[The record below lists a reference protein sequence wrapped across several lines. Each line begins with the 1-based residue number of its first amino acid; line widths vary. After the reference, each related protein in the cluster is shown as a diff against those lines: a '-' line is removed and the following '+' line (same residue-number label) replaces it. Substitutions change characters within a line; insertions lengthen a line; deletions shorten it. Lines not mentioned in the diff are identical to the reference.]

1 MSALPSVDFNNLPS
15 TGLAVLDW
23 NWENYAPFYAALEER
38 ELDGDSLDQWLSDH
52 SRINDLIHE
61 HSSRLRNINGA
72 DTRVEENRR
81 RLEQH
86 QAEVLPQAYVAG
98 QRLKEKLLASGL
110 SSPGLEFP
118 LRSMRAEAERF
129 REDNVAL
136 QVEESKLENE
146 YNRISGSM
154 SVSFEGREVTLAE
167 LRPLQM
173 DPDRSRREAAYM
185 AAVQR
190 VEQDRTALND
200 IWAKLVDLRVQM
212 ASNAGCANFRDY
224 LWPLKNRFDYSPDD
238 CYAYARSV
246 EATVVPYLAQRMR
259 RLAERLGVDSL
270 RPWDVT
276 ADPLQRQPLRP
287 FSDVSELEE
296 RCAGIFEQL
305 DPELGS
311 EFRSLHGEQLDLANR
326 PGKSPGGWC
335 SEYPVIRKPHIF
347 MNSVGIHDDVQTLFH
362 EAGHAFHNFA
372 CYGLP
377 YAIQRG
383 SYMEFCEVA
392 SMAMELLAGPYLTT
406 DRGGFYSAKDAAR
419 ARIEHFDRILYIW
432 AMVAA
437 GDAFQHWIYENPAE
451 SRNAENC
458 SKVFGELWSRYFPAI
473 DFSGLEKWRDW
484 HWQRVLHYYVVP
496 FYYIE
501 YGIAQLGATQVWQN
515 SLSDA
520 PGALASYKRGLA
532 LGGTTSLP
540 DLYKAA
546 SIKLSFDEAT
556 FGAAVQGIAAAI
568 AELEPIAEGH

>member
-1 MSALPSVDFNNLPS
+1 MSALPSVNFNALPD

-23 NWENYAPFYAALEER
+23 SWENYAPFFSALEQR
-38 ELDGDSLDQWLSDH
+38 ELDSDSVGQWLLDLSRVSDV
-52 SRINDLIHE
+52 LAE
-61 HSSRLRNINGA
+61 HSSRLRNLNSA
-72 DTRVEENRR
+72 DTRVDEHRL

-86 QAEVLPQAYVAG
+86 QAEVLPQAFVAG
-98 QRLKEKLLASGL
+98 QRLKEKLLTSGL
-110 SSPGLEFP
+110 SPAGMEFP
-118 LRSMRAEAERF
+118 LRGMRAEAERF
-129 REDNVAL
+129 REENVAL

-146 YNRISGSM
+146 YNRISGTM
-154 SVSFEGREVTLAE
+154 SVPFEGREVTIAE

-173 DPDRSRREAAYM
+173 DPDRTRREAAYM

-190 VEQDRTALND
+190 VDQDRSALNGV
-200 IWAKLVDLRVQM
+200 WAKLVDLRVQM
-212 ASNAGCANFRDY
+212 ATNAGCANFRDY
-224 LWPLKNRFDYSPDD
+224 IWPLKHRFDYTPED
-238 CYAYARSV
+238 CYTYSRSV

-270 RPWDVT
+270 RPWDVN

-287 FSDVSELEE
+287 FSEVSELEE
-296 RCAGIFEQL
+296 RSAGIFEQL
-305 DPELGS
+305 DPELGRQ
-311 EFRSLHGEQLDLANR
+311 FRLLHGEQLDLANR
-326 PGKSPGGWC
+326 PGKAPGGWC
-335 SEYPVIRKPHIF
+335 SDYPVIKRPHIF
-347 MNSVGIHDDVQTLFH
+347 MNSVGIHDDVQTLLH
-362 EAGHAFHNFA
+362 EAGHAFHGFA
-372 CYGLP
+372 TYDLD
-377 YAIQRG
+377 YSIQRG

-451 SRNAENC
+451 GRDAEKC
-458 SKVFGELWSRYFPAI
+458 AKVFGELWSRYFPAI

-520 PGALASYKRGLA
+520 PGALAAYKRALA
-532 LGGTTSLP
+532 LGGTTNLP
-540 DLYKAA
+540 DLYQAA
-546 SIKLSFDEAT
+546 GIKLSFDEAT

-568 AELEPIAEGH
+568 AELEPVAEN